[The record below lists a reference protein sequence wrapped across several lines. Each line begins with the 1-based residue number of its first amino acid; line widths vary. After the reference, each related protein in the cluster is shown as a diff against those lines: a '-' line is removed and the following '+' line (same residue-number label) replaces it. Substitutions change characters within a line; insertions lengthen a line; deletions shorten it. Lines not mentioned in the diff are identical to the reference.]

1 VGLIWLPIPFE
12 QSAEGW
18 AEDEF
23 AAMVSAAMTSG
34 RAS

>member
-18 AEDEF
+18 AADEI
-23 AAMVSAAMTSG
+23 AVIVSAAMTNG
-34 RAS
+34 RAE